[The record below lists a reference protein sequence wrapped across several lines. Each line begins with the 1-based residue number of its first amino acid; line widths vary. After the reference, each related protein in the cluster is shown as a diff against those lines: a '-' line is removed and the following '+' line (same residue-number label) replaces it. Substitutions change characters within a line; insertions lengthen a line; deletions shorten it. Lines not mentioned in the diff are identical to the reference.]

1 MIDTSKISE
10 IAKNAKWY
18 HTIKLTPEIET
29 NGVYNH
35 YQYLQYYKFPN
46 SLEGLTALDIGTGDG
61 FFAFEFEKR
70 GAMAVT
76 AIDTNRFDG
85 SVAIKPS
92 PSFEDSYAKKYD
104 GIYRTNISFE
114 SIYKELGLLE
124 PNLFLIASMI
134 LNSKVKYEQI
144 SIYDMSC
151 DDQFDFVFCGDLIE
165 HLKDPL
171 GAAEKMRCLTKKLCI
186 ISLSSIPDGADNNKS
201 LRYAGNVSGGSFF
214 NFYPGTFREVLL
226 ASGFSSVKVVSTFGL
241 NSKRSSNNK
250 HAIFH
255 CVP

>member
-1 MIDTSKISE
+1 
-10 IAKNAKWY
+10 
-18 HTIKLTPEIET
+18 
-29 NGVYNH
+29 
-35 YQYLQYYKFPN
+35 
-46 SLEGLTALDIGTGDG
+46 
-61 FFAFEFEKR
+61 
-70 GAMAVT
+70 
-76 AIDTNRFDG
+76 
-85 SVAIKPS
+85 
-92 PSFEDSYAKKYD
+92 
-104 GIYRTNISFE
+104 
-114 SIYKELGLLE
+114 
-124 PNLFLIASMI
+124 
-134 LNSKVKYEQI
+134 
-144 SIYDMSC
+144 
-151 DDQFDFVFCGDLIE
+151 
-165 HLKDPL
+165 L